1 MTPSFLPTHS
11 RAFRRILA
19 TGCAFFVVVAPVA
32 AADSFAATSDG
43 PALPAAASPLT
54 ERTTPAVLQPIS
66 DASMVAAGEAAL
78 RARAISPSA
87 TPISSQQKAATSA
100 FHAPTSLL
108 GSAPPMMQST
118 STRSTAGGSFLA
130 QSSADSLLNIPAG
143 PPTAQPNDQT
153 SIDEIMK
160 GTVTSPSMQALP
172 AMQGPNQMQPIAL
185 PELPP
190 EITDHNKNKTIDL
203 GPLHMG
209 PLIQIATLRPIK
221 LDANYTQ
228 PVTLRDSLVYA
239 LRNSLPIRINYQTF
253 QSNRYAFYGALGGF
267 LPSLTS
273 AWTYTH
279 SHIFPDTESNSRIYS
294 EQMAIPVFQGGRIMY
309 GMLGQLYRWRAS
321 HNQYDASINDTLL
334 NTYNAYYNL
343 LLQRALLQIRIKSVE
358 VSEAQL
364 KLNEQLYLAGTGT
377 RFAVM
382 QSRTQLALDRQAL
395 LQQQVQVRIA
405 ALQLAFDINM
415 PLGINIIPTDNTV
428 TESSLLDE
436 GININE
442 LLNLS
447 IVHRPELRQYE
458 WLKMAA
464 ERSVQVAAA
473 PLYPTA
479 QWTITYSHSSTSV
492 NGPSNTPK
500 AEAAS
505 VNQQL
510 VNSSRS
516 SGTTTTT
523 TSQPV
528 SANGGATGV
537 SPTSNPS
544 AGGATGITT
553 PSSQVAAS
561 STNITT
567 PTSVVGGGG
576 GGSFSSSSTTQNVP
590 AVGVFGGKFNTVSFS
605 FNLSWTLGQLGTTAA
620 ANILSA
626 RSIARQ
632 AYLQCN
638 QVLLQVSQQV
648 RSAYLNAL
656 TAREQIDVTAT
667 GVASS
672 AEELRLANLR
682 VQMGVGTNLELI
694 QAQRDYIQAL
704 INQAQAIIAS
714 NQAQAQ
720 LLHDAGIIS
729 VETLTAGFKRPISS
743 TGNTT
748 H

>member
-11 RAFRRILA
+11 RAFLRILA
-19 TGCAFFVVVAPVA
+19 TGCAFFVGVAPV
-32 AADSFAATSDG
+32 
-43 PALPAAASPLT
+43 L
-54 ERTTPAVLQPIS
+54 
-66 DASMVAAGEAAL
+66 AAGESPLVQSESAA
-78 RARAISPSA
+78 PSA
-87 TPISSQQKAATSA
+87 TVENDHAPAGESPLNDAAPSA
-100 FHAPTSLL
+100 SPFHAPSHLL
-108 GSAPPMMQST
+108 GTAPPMLQSG
-118 STRSTAGGSFLA
+118 SLHSAVGGGMLA
-130 QSSADSLLNIPAG
+130 QSAPNSLLNIPTG
-143 PPTAQPNDQT
+143 SPTAAPNDQ
-153 SIDEIMK
+153 SSLDEIMK
-160 GTVTSPSMQALP
+160 GTVTSPSTQAMP
-172 AMQGPNQMQPIAL
+172 PIPGPGQMQPLAL

-228 PVTLRDSLVYA
+228 PVTLRDALTYA
-239 LRNSLPIRINYQTF
+239 LRNSLPIRINYQTLE
-253 QSNRYAFYGALGGF
+253 SNRYSFYGALGGF
-267 LPSLTS
+267 LPSLTT

-279 SHIFPDTESNSRIYS
+279 SHIFPDTESNSRVYQ
-294 EQMAIPVFQGGRIMY
+294 EQLAIPVFQGGRIMY
-309 GMLGQLYRWRAS
+309 GMLGQLYRWRAA
-321 HNQYDASINDTLL
+321 HNQYGASINDTLL

-405 ALQLAFDINM
+405 ALQLSFTMNM
-415 PLGINIIPTDNTV
+415 PLGVNVIPTDNTV
-428 TESSLLDE
+428 TEASLLDE

-464 ERSVQVAAA
+464 ERSVQVAAS

-492 NGPSNTPK
+492 NGPSNTPTAQ
-500 AEAAS
+500 AEE
-505 VNQQL
+505 VNQAIL
-510 VNSSRS
+510 NSK
-516 SGTTTTT
+516 
-523 TSQPV
+523 
-528 SANGGATGV
+528 
-537 SPTSNPS
+537 
-544 AGGATGITT
+544 
-553 PSSQVAAS
+553 
-561 STNITT
+561 
-567 PTSVVGGGG
+567 
-576 GGSFSSSSTTQNVP
+576 GGSGSGAGSGAGATQNVA
-590 AVGVFGGKFNTVSFS
+590 AVGVFGGKFNTMSFS
-605 FNLSWTLGQLGTTAA
+605 FNLNWTLGQLGTTAA

-626 RSIARQ
+626 RAIARQ
-632 AYLQCN
+632 ALLQCN
-638 QVLLQVSQQV
+638 QVLMQVSQQV

-720 LLHDAGIIS
+720 LLHDTGMIS
-729 VETLTAGFKRPISS
+729 VDTLTTGFKLPISS